1 MVVILFAFSVS
12 GCYIGADAGLRRKEH
27 KQALQVFKYLKKED
41 VDALNGLFS
50 ESVAENHDLDEEWE
64 AFFDEI
70 DGNIVSYDKLEVS
83 VLERWDDNWKTT
95 RALIQVT
102 FRNVTTDEG
111 EVYEK
116 IIYNDYAIHSD
127 KDSVGITVF
136 CLENDK
142 AVVGGGE

>member
-1 MVVILFAFSVS
+1 MFRKILSVMVVILFAFSVS
-12 GCYIGADAGLRRKEH
+12 GCYIGADPGLRRNEH

-83 VLERWDDNWKTT
+83 VLERWDDN
-95 RALIQVT
+95 
-102 FRNVTTDEG
+102 
-111 EVYEK
+111 
-116 IIYNDYAIHSD
+116 
-127 KDSVGITVF
+127 
-136 CLENDK
+136 
-142 AVVGGGE
+142 